1 MAHPSLSRSRG
12 RGLRWLSIGL
22 GAALLL
28 VFVPSSASAHP
39 DYITTSPKDGA
50 QLNSAPAAV
59 VISFSDKVTMA
70 RQGARIVDQN
80 GLAVPSTAVFSS
92 RNRKL
97 TITPKKRL
105 GRGRYAAA
113 YNVVSTEGH
122 YVPGALAF
130 TIATPTIK
138 GSPIRV
144 KTAPNVPTALDGDRA
159 GVRTITVETSLKSA
173 EVTWQCAAV
182 PEPMIWKLKGNG
194 NKATATGVLPIAG
207 VWSFQIDLS
216 TADSV
221 LLPMGK
227 VTLK

>member
-1 MAHPSLSRSRG
+1 M
-12 RGLRWLSIGL
+12 GL
-22 GAALLL
+22 GAALVLVL
-28 VFVPSSASAHP
+28 VFVPSPASAHP
-39 DYITTSPKDGA
+39 DYITTSPKNGS
-50 QLNSAPAAV
+50 QLNSAPGAV

-70 RQGARIVDQN
+70 MQGARIVDQN
-80 GLAVPSTAVFSS
+80 GVAVPSSAVFSN
-92 RNRKL
+92 RNKKL

-130 TIATPTIK
+130 TVATPTIK
-138 GSPIRV
+138 GSPLRI
-144 KTAPNVPTALDGDRA
+144 KASPNVPTALDGDRA
-159 GVRTITVETSLKSA
+159 GVRTITVETNVTSA
-173 EVTWQCAAV
+173 EVTWQSAAV
-182 PEPMIWKLKGNG
+182 PEPMTWKLKGNG
-194 NKATATGVLPIAG
+194 NRASATGVLPIAG
-207 VWSFQIDLS
+207 VWSFQINLS